1 MPNLHLK
8 FLFHLKI
15 SKQVEKEKLEALG
28 ARNKLKSMSENR
40 KQQHQQLTAL
50 VIEKKME
57 FERLRIHYE
66 SLLKDH
72 EDQLEFIEQFMLQ
85 K

>member
-1 MPNLHLK
+1 MQ
-8 FLFHLKI
+8 I

-57 FERLRIHYE
+57 YERLRMQYE

-72 EDQLEFIEQFMLQ
+72 EDQQEFIEQFMLQ